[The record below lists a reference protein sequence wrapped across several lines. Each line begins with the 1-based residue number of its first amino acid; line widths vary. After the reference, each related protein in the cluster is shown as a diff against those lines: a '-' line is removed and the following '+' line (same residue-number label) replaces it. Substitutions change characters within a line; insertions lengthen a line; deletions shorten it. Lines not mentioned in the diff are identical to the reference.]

1 MGENTQ
7 LGPRPP
13 SLYSIIKPNM
23 AISLMTCVSADV
35 AIIWMTHRLSIV
47 PPGCRTHGGWWVW
60 PLLTGFQSKNTGST
74 SLSPRAIWNHF
85 TARVPH
91 RCLDSLRVRLNSQTE
106 REAAV
111 GRLGTWDYKDVTDGL
126 NARWEKSSS
135 LLSFRWRVFPSSP
148 VVFWWEGP
156 KNLQAAQPIRNKQ
169 SNVLRCQRGLGYN

>member
-35 AIIWMTHRLSIV
+35 AIIWMTYRLSIV

-91 RCLDSLRVRLNSQTE
+91 RCLDSLRVRLTVKQNGKQQPAGWGREITKTWLMVWTHAERNPRPYCHSAEGFFLLRQWCFGEKVPKTYKPRSQSE
-106 REAAV
+106 I
-111 GRLGTWDYKDVTDGL
+111 
-126 NARWEKSSS
+126 SS
-135 LLSFRWRVFPSSP
+135 
-148 VVFWWEGP
+148 
-156 KNLQAAQPIRNKQ
+156 QM
-169 SNVLRCQRGLGYN
+169 Y